1 MIRVFPTLREPT
13 LPEFLATDQ
22 HAARWLADMRAAV
35 VRVRLPPAVRGDQF
49 LDALVWLA
57 ATGVA
62 PVVGAGA
69 DAFVPNLDPEKVVV
83 RDDTAG
89 AGAAGADRPPP
100 PRGGGGGPPRPR
112 GGGGGGGGRR
122 AAAPGAGAG
131 APAAS
136 RHAPAEGE
144 AAYHAVVQWMPPVHD
159 GRERMRFTSPL
170 AVAYTAH
177 CRALLRYGAVEDAAA
192 LRLNAPL
199 MFARPAGSDA
209 ASPITASPA
218 AVLDPARDAA
228 GCWGAREER
237 GTYARYHPG
246 AARAV
251 LQRLHRGA
259 SYANIVNHL
268 LRPGRLLPPFDASH
282 AEGIAS
288 AATAVLRLLGHRAVV
303 RADRQFLAPAAKR
316 ANVDDDPDDTRSDDN
331 ED

>member
-22 HAARWLADMRAAV
+22 HAARWLPAMRAPF
-35 VRVRLPPAVRGDQF
+35 VRGPPPAARRRGP
-49 LDALVWLA
+49 LS
-57 ATGVA
+57 
-62 PVVGAGA
+62 
-69 DAFVPNLDPEKVVV
+69 
-83 RDDTAG
+83 
-89 AGAAGADRPPP
+89 P
-100 PRGGGGGPPRPR
+100 PR
-112 GGGGGGGGRR
+112 
-122 AAAPGAGAG
+122 
-131 APAAS
+131 
-136 RHAPAEGE
+136 APAEGG

-170 AVAYTAH
+170 AGAYTAH
-177 CRALLRYGAVEDAAA
+177 CPALLRYGAGEGAAA
-192 LRLNAPL
+192 LRLTAPV

-228 GCWGAREER
+228 GGWGARAER
-237 GTYARYHPG
+237 GTYAPYHPG
-246 AARAV
+246 AAPAR
-251 LQRLHRGA
+251 
-259 SYANIVNHL
+259 

-316 ANVDDDPDDTRSDDN
+316 ANVDDDPDDTSSDDN

>member
-22 HAARWLADMRAAV
+22 HAARWLPAMRAPF
-35 VRVRLPPAVRGDQF
+35 VRGPPPAARRRGP
-49 LDALVWLA
+49 LS
-57 ATGVA
+57 
-62 PVVGAGA
+62 
-69 DAFVPNLDPEKVVV
+69 
-83 RDDTAG
+83 
-89 AGAAGADRPPP
+89 P
-100 PRGGGGGPPRPR
+100 PR
-112 GGGGGGGGRR
+112 
-122 AAAPGAGAG
+122 
-131 APAAS
+131 
-136 RHAPAEGE
+136 APAEGG

-177 CRALLRYGAVEDAAA
+177 CRALLRYGAVEAAAA
-192 LRLNAPL
+192 LRLTAPV

-228 GCWGAREER
+228 GGWGARAER
-237 GTYARYHPG
+237 GTYAPYHPG
-246 AARAV
+246 AAPAV
-251 LQRLHRGA
+251 LHRLHRGA

-316 ANVDDDPDDTRSDDN
+316 ANVDDDPDDTSSDDN

>member
-22 HAARWLADMRAAV
+22 HAARWLADMRAAF

-83 RDDTAG
+83 RDDTAC
-89 AGAAGADRPPP
+89 A
-100 PRGGGGGPPRPR
+100 
-112 GGGGGGGGRR
+112 R
-122 AAAPGAGAG
+122 ATVAY
-131 APAAS
+131 
-136 RHAPAEGE
+136 RHDPAEGE

-228 GCWGAREER
+228 GGWGARAER
-237 GTYARYHPG
+237 GTYAPYHPG
-246 AARAV
+246 AAPAV
-251 LQRLHRGA
+251 LHRLHRGA

-316 ANVDDDPDDTRSDDN
+316 ANVDDDPDDTSSDDN